1 MNWKRIT
8 RVLSMISMVCVFLI
22 ILAGSV
28 VRMTGSG
35 MGCPDWPKCFGHTIP
50 PTSEDQ
56 VIWKPNS
63 SFFEGQ
69 IIVHNE
75 SLWVAQQ
82 DMTSGEVFNPS
93 FWDGY
98 TKHDYAIFN
107 VFHTWV
113 EFINRLIGAVSGIPI
128 LLLLISSIILW
139 RKEKRFLS
147 VGLSLGA
154 LFMMGFEAWLGKL
167 VVDGNLIPGSI
178 TIHMV
183 GAVFI
188 VFFLVAIH
196 RILGP
201 KQFDKKLN
209 LAAPLLLFTI
219 ICFGQ
224 LILGTQV
231 REEVDYLIKAAV
243 LPRAEWIENIPFWFV
258 IHRSFSWI
266 ILLFAGYLIYKDFKQ
281 GNQLKLGWFIGGMI
295 LLQIAIGIG
304 MAWFAIPK
312 FLQPS
317 HLVGSIML
325 LAFSFDRYL
334 IAIANDKNLKQT
346 TTAA

>member
-1 MNWKRIT
+1 
-8 RVLSMISMVCVFLI
+8 MISIVCVFLI

-50 PTSEDQ
+50 PSSEDQ
-56 VIWKPNS
+56 VIWKPNTE
-63 SFFEGQ
+63 FFKGQ

-75 SLWVAQQ
+75 SLWVAQKAL
-82 DMTSGEVFNPS
+82 TSTDS
-93 FWDGY
+93 FDAELWEPY

-113 EFINRLIGAVSGIPI
+113 EFINRLIGAFSGIPI
-128 LLLLISSIILW
+128 LLLLVSSIIFW
-139 RKEKRFLS
+139 RKEKRFLP
-147 VGLSLGA
+147 VALSLGA

-183 GAVFI
+183 GAVVI
-188 VFFLVAIH
+188 VFLLVAIQ
-196 RILGP
+196 RALNP
-201 KQFDKKLN
+201 KQLN
-209 LAAPLLLFTI
+209 LQHNLATPLLIFTL
-219 ICFGQ
+219 ICFAQ
-224 LILGTQV
+224 LVLGTQV
-231 REEVDYLIKAAV
+231 REEVDYLIKDGT
-243 LPRAEWIENIPFWFV
+243 LPRIEWIENIPVWFV
-258 IHRSFSWI
+258 IHRSFSWVV
-266 ILLFAGYLIYKDFKQ
+266 LLFGGYLIYKDYKQ

-295 LLQIAIGIG
+295 ILQIAIGVG

-317 HLVGSIML
+317 HLVGSVML
-325 LAFSFDRYL
+325 LAFAFDRYL
-334 IAIANDKNLKQT
+334 IAIANKKK
-346 TTAA
+346 